1 MILSRQN
8 GGIFIITIREAQKDD
23 AGQIAPLINIIF
35 KEMELEELEDV
46 PDPAVLKAITAAYQ
60 SEAYLSGK
68 ATTVVAEANGQV
80 VGVAFGYPDENEAAV
95 DRVLERAT
103 RFSDVFE
110 TDSPFGSDYEAF
122 KNEWY
127 LDSIVVD
134 PQFQGLGIG
143 GKLLE
148 AIPDFAAEDDKS
160 VVGLNVDFENPG
172 AKALYDRHDFKTVGI
187 KKIGDHWYFHMQR
200 EVVEAG
206 VLEA

>member
-1 MILSRQN
+1 MLTYRN

-60 SEAYLSGK
+60 SEAYLSGA

-80 VGVAFGYPDENEAAV
+80 VGVAFGYPDENEQKV
-95 DRVLERAT
+95 DQVLEDAT
-103 RFSDVFE
+103 SFSDVFA
-110 TDSPFGSDYEAF
+110 DDPFGSDYEAF

-134 PQFQGLGIG
+134 PKYQGMGIG

-148 AIPDFAAEDDKS
+148 AIPEEAVEDEKS

-172 AKALYDRHDFKTVGI
+172 AKALYDRHGFKTVGI

-200 EVVEAG
+200 EIQQQIFSVNRA
-206 VLEA
+206 

>member
-1 MILSRQN
+1 MMLAYRN

-46 PDPAVLKAITAAYQ
+46 PAPAVLKA
-60 SEAYLSGK
+60 
-68 ATTVVAEANGQV
+68 TTVVAAPDRYASLWYAAVMAEANGQV
-80 VGVAFGYPDENEAAV
+80 VGVAFGYPDENEQKV
-95 DRVLERAT
+95 DQVLEDAT
-103 RFSDVFE
+103 SFSDVFA
-110 TDSPFGSDYEAF
+110 DDPFGSDYEAF

-134 PQFQGLGIG
+134 PKYQGMGIG

-148 AIPDFAAEDDKS
+148 AVPEEAVEDDKS

-172 AKALYDRHDFKTVGI
+172 AKALYDRHGFKTVGI

-200 EVVEAG
+200 EVNNPVSLKA
-206 VLEA
+206 